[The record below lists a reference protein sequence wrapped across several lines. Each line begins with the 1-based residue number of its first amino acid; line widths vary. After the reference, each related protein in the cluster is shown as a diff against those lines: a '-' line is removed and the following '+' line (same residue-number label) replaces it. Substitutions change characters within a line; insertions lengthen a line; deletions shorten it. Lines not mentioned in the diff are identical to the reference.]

1 MILVLHAASVY
12 FCAAENAALFLE
24 NDASAAETV
33 SLAAGIPAAAAG
45 NLVAGALAE
54 FETENGVVL
63 FCFILT
69 EIITIIPLR

>member
-1 MILVLHAASVY
+1 MIPVLHAASVY

-33 SLAAGIPAAAAG
+33 SSAAGIPAAAAG
-45 NLVAGALAE
+45 NWAVAALAE
-54 FETENGVVL
+54 FETENGVVT